1 MRIMIND
8 LQYFSKESSYFRG
21 QQADE
26 FLTISVWLI
35 CGVPVVFAVRLEL
48 ELPRSQLV
56 LQLEKARTSNEE
68 PVCYVKDQPPRM
80 SK

>member
-1 MRIMIND
+1 MICNIFQKSPPI
-8 LQYFSKESSYFRG
+8 LEGNKQ
-21 QQADE
+21 DE
-26 FLTISVWLI
+26 FLTISIWLI